1 MKIFRHMGLTLFV
14 MGAFFIAAQA
24 EAIEE
29 TNSKAKQKKDWN
41 FMVYMV
47 NNNNLYSEGL
57 GNFRQMAHVGSSD
70 FMDILIQMDKQGEHA
85 FWRFWLDKNDPVLLE
100 GGDDTTSSGTPQNLY
115 DFFKESITERP
126 AKAYL
131 LDLWNHGAGIKDP
144 HIWGRKII
152 NYRDDLFVFDPL
164 TKKLHINREMPY
176 NKMWHSALRERRG
189 IAFNDQAKEYLTN
202 QDLKE
207 CLDQICSELLGGRK
221 IDILAM
227 DACHMA
233 MLEIAYQV
241 KNAAQYIVASE
252 EVEPGSGYNYTK
264 VLSPFADGSMSA
276 REFCEHIVSCYKEE
290 YDGTIADYTQSA
302 MNLECITMVANHL
315 SVVSNALK
323 DLLEKGGKKAVKAIR
338 NLRMNDQM
346 MTEFVDVDYV
356 DLGHFLESLIEVA
369 QEMLQSNDKWFS
381 WPFVSDAEGVTTP
394 ETEGTN
400 VWDVVIQE
408 SEACLKALKEFAF
421 ANVCGMNLSHA
432 CGVSIYFPVK
442 KIDTSYE
449 KTEFAKDTTWLNFL
463 KAFVK
468 SRFADSESPVGIPNQ
483 VVRKDEVGA

>member
-1 MKIFRHMGLTLFV
+1 MKIFQSIGLTAFV
-14 MGAFFIAAQA
+14 VSAFFVAAQA
-24 EAIEE
+24 DDPAVVSE
-29 TNSKAKQKKDWN
+29 TSKTKKDWN

-57 GNFRQMAHVGSSD
+57 GNFRQMAHVGSSE
-70 FMDILIQMDKQGEHA
+70 FMDILIQMDKQGEQA
-85 FWRFWLDKNDPVLLE
+85 FWRFWLAQGEPVVLE
-100 GGDDTTSSGTPQNLY
+100 GGDNTASSGTPQNLY
-115 DFFKESITERP
+115 DFFKESMTERP

-202 QDLKE
+202 QDLKN
-207 CLDQICSELLGGRK
+207 CLDQISSELLGGKK

-241 KNAAQYIVASE
+241 KDAASYIVASE
-252 EVEPGSGYNYTK
+252 EVEPGSGYNYAK
-264 VLSPFADGSMSA
+264 VLSPFAEASMTT
-276 REFCEHIVSCYKEE
+276 RGFCQHIVDAYKDE

-302 MNLECITMVANHL
+302 MDLSCIEGVTKHL
-315 SVVSNALK
+315 SFVASALK
-323 DLLEKGGKKAVKAIR
+323 DVLEKGGKKAVKAIH

-346 MTEFVDVDYV
+346 MTEFVDVDYI
-356 DLGHFLESLIEVA
+356 DLGHFLESLIEVSHD
-369 QEMLQSNDKWFS
+369 MLESNDKWFT
-381 WPFVSDAEGVTTP
+381 WPFTANTENEDVSMAENL
-394 ETEGTN
+394 N
-400 VWDVVIQE
+400 VWEVIIKE
-408 SEACLKALKEFAF
+408 SDACLKNLKEFVF

-432 CGVSIYFPVK
+432 SGVSIYFPVK

-449 KTEFAKDTTWLNFL
+449 KTEFAKDTTWLPFL
-463 KAFVK
+463 KAFVQ
-468 SRFADSESPVGIPNQ
+468 SRFIDTESPVGMPHKTG
-483 VVRKDEVGA
+483 RKVTA